1 MRVMFVASPLIG
13 HLFPM
18 MPLAVELRRQGNSV
32 LVATGGDAVRAVDGQ
47 VRAAD
52 VGAAHGYVR
61 GAARGLMAHPLLALR
76 SAAGLAEPRG
86 AARVFAA
93 TNAAMRDEL
102 TRKAIEFEPDVVV
115 HEPFASVAAIV
126 AARLGVPAVLHNIAF
141 DNGSHI
147 RRELL
152 RLLGAAE
159 LPESA
164 LTLSVSPPSLV
175 RVPGRELRFTPY
187 ATADSVIPE
196 FLREPAGRPR
206 ILVTRSTMLGDGPDV
221 MLASILRA
229 APRVD
234 AEIVIV
240 RPNHRVE
247 RAPRLPANVRT
258 VGWTDLHSVL
268 PHCTAMVNHA
278 GAGSVYA
285 ALRAGVPQL
294 ATPAP
299 GDRRWNARLVH
310 RRGVGLS
317 VPAWRIRAAHL
328 TALSTDPGLAE
339 AAREVAAEIAA
350 MPGADR
356 VAAEL
361 TASIAERSAR

>member
-1 MRVMFVASPLIG
+1 MFVASPLIG

-32 LVATGGDAVRAVDGQ
+32 LVATGGDAVGAVAGQ
-47 VRAAD
+47 VRAVD

-61 GAARGLMAHPLLALR
+61 GAARGLAAHPVLALR

-86 AARVFAA
+86 AARVFAG
-93 TNAAMRDEL
+93 TNAAMREEL
-102 TRKAIEFEPDVVV
+102 TRRALEFEPDVVV

-126 AARLGVPAVLHNIAF
+126 AARLGVPAVLHNIAL

-147 RRELL
+147 RLELL
-152 RLLGAAE
+152 RLLGGAE
-159 LPESA
+159 VPASA
-164 LTLSVSPPSLV
+164 VTLNIAPPSLV
-175 RVPGRELRFTPY
+175 RTPGRSLRFTPY
-187 ATADSVIPE
+187 ATIDSVVPE
-196 FLREPAGRPR
+196 FLREPARRPR

-221 MLASILRA
+221 MLATILRA
-229 APRVD
+229 APEVD

-240 RPNHRVE
+240 RPNHRVD
-247 RAPRLPANVRT
+247 RAARLPANVRT
-258 VGWTDLHSVL
+258 VGWTDLHAVL

-299 GDRRWNARLVH
+299 GDRRWNARLVQ
-310 RRGVGLS
+310 RRGAGLS
-317 VPAWRIRAAHL
+317 VPAWRIRPRHL
-328 TALSTDPGLAE
+328 DRLISEPGLAE
-339 AAREVAAEIAA
+339 SARAVATEIAA
-350 MPGADR
+350 MPPVER

-361 TASIAERSAR
+361 TALVAGKGAR